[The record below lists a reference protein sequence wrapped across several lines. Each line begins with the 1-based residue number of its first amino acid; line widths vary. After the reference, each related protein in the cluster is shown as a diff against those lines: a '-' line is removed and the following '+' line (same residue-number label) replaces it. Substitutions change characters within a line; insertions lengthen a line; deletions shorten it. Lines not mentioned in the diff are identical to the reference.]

1 MSVTAPEAVEAAK
14 PKRKWELP
22 PLSEHLSLAE
32 TPLAV
37 IDLET
42 TGLTPAED
50 EIVEVAIVGLSP
62 DGAIDFEFETL
73 VRPLGSVGV
82 TEAVHGL
89 SDKDLEGAPTFAEL
103 AGQVGEL
110 LDGRVLCGHNL
121 YFFDLPFLRQSYKR
135 AGGWFPF
142 AAATDT
148 MRVGASP
155 FTALSAVCAEWDVIY
170 PEDAHS
176 ALADAR
182 VVAELFQRW
191 VREAREQGVE
201 SWAHFKVRGEL
212 LRREKMRA
220 GEGALKHPPVLIRPR

>member
-1 MSVTAPEAVEAAK
+1 MSTVAPETTK

-22 PLSEHLSLAE
+22 PLSEHLLLAE

-42 TGLTPAED
+42 TGLDAAEN
-50 EIVEVAIVGLSP
+50 EIVEMAIVGLTP
-62 DGAIDFEFETL
+62 EGQIDFEFETL
-73 VRPLGSVGV
+73 VCPLGSVGV
-82 TEAVHGL
+82 TESVHGL
-89 SDKDLEGAPTFAEL
+89 SDADLKDAPTFAEL

-121 YFFDLPFLRQSYKR
+121 YFFDLPFLRHSYKR

-142 AAATDT
+142 SAATDT

-155 FTALSAVCAEWDVIY
+155 FTALSAVCSQWGVDY
-170 PEDAHS
+170 PDDAHS

-182 VVAELFQRW
+182 VVADLFALW
-191 VREAREQGVE
+191 INTARDQGVE
-201 SWAHFKVRGEL
+201 NWAHFKVRGEL
-212 LRREKMRA
+212 IRREKMRA
-220 GEGALKHPPVLIRPR
+220 GAEALLSPILCPRPR